1 MVWRPSSEY
10 DPIGDWGMVHFAQIV
25 ELSTL
30 RALVREEGEAP
41 HDDLQREDRAA
52 GLIACPR

>member
-25 ELSTL
+25 ELSIQGL
-30 RALVREEGEAP
+30 LVHEEGGSP
-41 HDDLQREDRAA
+41 S
-52 GLIACPR
+52 